1 MSSKIFKLSSV
12 TLAVA
17 TSFGVNAAIYKVVEI
32 DESLNDTYSLGGYTT
47 EYYGT
52 AVEQGAGPD
61 PTLGC
66 FGGTCADSDFKIAA
80 ETRNW
85 KEGISYREEV
95 PFAMDNAFNYVDD
108 QADFESYCNAQLRYA
123 DCDTWSTDEWNG
135 YAKELSSNY
144 LNSIAFVEGET
155 AAVST
160 TNAVIN
166 SLDGTDPVGNKR
178 DGNTRNVAFVGA
190 SDLTLPSDDPTGVVQ
205 TRAWKTDGTY
215 TVGSIS
221 RKQDNANG
229 SHFYSQAAIWDSS
242 DSLEI
247 GFGDGGATIDSDV
260 LGQASIRDFR
270 VDGNLF
276 YAVGYNTYTDQRMDA
291 TVFVG
296 DMSAAPTDV
305 TKWSFSSDDAKGTGI
320 KSVANATSGSDYI
333 YSNSVVS
340 SINDNF
346 VAVGSAK
353 RAGDKPENRAASNRL
368 FYIADVKSSPTAT
381 YFSGGIFFD
390 GAGGTMGGINNFNE
404 VVGSVDISSSAEVD
418 GVERAKRAFIN
429 PLNATDTNSTRRS
442 SIFNSKAW
450 ILDDLT
456 NDGSVSTNNNQYRI
470 IDAADINDAGVIA
483 ATALKCTN
491 GYDTTEVDSY
501 CQGGAIGVEK
511 VVAVKLVPIAGSG
524 KDDIQARSFRT
535 ETVERKGSSL
545 GFLALTLLAFLGFR
559 RK

>member
-1 MSSKIFKLSSV
+1 MSSKIFKLSSI

-17 TSFGVNAAIYKVVEI
+17 ASFGVNAAIYKVVEI

-178 DGNTRNVAFVGA
+178 DDSTRNVAFVGA
-190 SDLTLPSDDPTGVVQ
+190 SDLTVPSDAPTVVQ

-221 RKQDNANG
+221 REQATDGNG
-229 SHFYSQAAIWDSS
+229 THFYSQASIWDSS
-242 DSLEI
+242 SGVKEI
-247 GFGDGGATIDSDV
+247 GFGSGGAEKDGNT
-260 LGQASIRDFR
+260 LGQASIRDFK
-270 VDGNLF
+270 VDGTTF
-276 YAVGYNTYTDQRMDA
+276 YGVGYNTYSDQRMDA
-291 TVFVG
+291 TVFIG
-296 DMSAAPTDV
+296 DMSADPNDV
-305 TKWSFSSDDAKGTGI
+305 TQWVFNTNDI
-320 KSVANATSGSDYI
+320 NAVSNAQSGSDYI

-456 NDGSVSTNNNQYRI
+456 NDGSVSSNNNQYRI

-501 CQGGAIGVEK
+501 CQGGAINVEK
-511 VVAVKLVPIAGSG
+511 VVAVKLVPITGSG

>member
-32 DESLNDTYSLGGYTT
+32 DESLNDTYGLGGYTT

-135 YAKELSSNY
+135 YVKELSSTY

-178 DGNTRNVAFVGA
+178 DDSTRNVAFVGA
-190 SDLTLPSDDPTGVVQ
+190 SDLTIPSDAPTVVQ

-221 RKQDNANG
+221 RKQDNTNG
-229 SHFYSQAAIWDSS
+229 SHFYSQAAIWDGANAIE
-242 DSLEI
+242 L
-247 GFGDGGATIDSDV
+247 GFGNGGTTIDSDV
-260 LGQASIRDFR
+260 LGQGSIRDFI
-270 VDGNLF
+270 VKGTTF
-276 YAVGYNTYTDQRMDA
+276 YGVGYNTYSDQRMDA
-291 TVFVG
+291 TVFSRDVSDLINTTGVQVSGTESG
-296 DMSAAPTDV
+296 D
-305 TKWSFSSDDAKGTGI
+305 
-320 KSVANATSGSDYI
+320 DYI

-340 SINDNF
+340 SINTNL

-368 FYIADVKSSPTAT
+368 FYIADVTSSPTAT

-456 NDGSVSTNNNQYRI
+456 NDGSVSSNNNQYRI

-501 CQGGAIGVEK
+501 CQGGAINVEK
-511 VVAVKLVPIAGSG
+511 VVAVKLVPITGSG